1 MFYYKDKSEFLI
13 MSERELNSD
22 KLTLLTQQE
31 YEELLAAAAY
41 IPEEEVEAA
50 EEDYLAALAELGV
63 E

>member
-1 MFYYKDKSEFLI
+1 
-13 MSERELNSD
+13 MSEKELNSD